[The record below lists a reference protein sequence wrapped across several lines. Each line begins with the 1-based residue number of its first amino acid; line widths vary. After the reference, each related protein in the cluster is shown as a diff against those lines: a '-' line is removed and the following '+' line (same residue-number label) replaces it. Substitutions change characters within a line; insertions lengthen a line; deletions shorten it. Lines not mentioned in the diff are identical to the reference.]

1 MLLRILGNRLEI
13 KPPAQTDTHRHADPS
28 DSLPSLGQTPPAVRR
43 TRPHLSEEV
52 LSGHGQRLEAA
63 DGPPQLPA
71 GKAQLPGLPLA
82 SVLQPL
88 DQLPLGLAGLRVGLG
103 GEAVARNPASLL
115 GVTYKKQKVA

>member
-1 MLLRILGNRLEI
+1 MQTRRIRH
-13 KPPAQTDTHRHADPS
+13 PPS
-28 DSLPSLGQTPPAVRR
+28 GQTPPAVRR

-71 GKAQLPGLPLA
+71 GEAQLPGLPLA

-88 DQLPLGLAGLRVGLG
+88 DQLPLGLAGLRVRLG